1 MFCQY
6 PSSRAA
12 LLSCLLLMASVYE
25 ASSEDQEDSAEE
37 ETTEG
42 SGSSETATDTAASGS
57 GDYEYSYGEAATGQ
71 SKDEA
76 KARKIWDS
84 LPPYT
89 RRLLAGEEMVKLEA
103 NKQFQKYLK
112 ALILEAKNMYQK
124 NYLEF
129 M

>member
-1 MFCQY
+1 
-6 PSSRAA
+6 
-12 LLSCLLLMASVYE
+12 MASVYE

-42 SGSSETATDTAASGS
+42 SGASETATDTAASGS
-57 GDYEYSYGEAATGQ
+57 GDYEYYSNGEAATGQ